1 MRTLRNLAFVAI
13 GALGTINLFLFSLAA
28 VSA

>member
-1 MRTLRNLAFVAI
+1 MRTIRNLAFVAI
-13 GALGTINLFLFSLAA
+13 GALCTINGFLFTLAA